1 MTNALDPKTPI
12 LKGVITEVLDDG
24 NAGKINCGHGN
35 IYTFV
40 SDQLETG
47 YLPVLKDVVEFN
59 LIEDQP
65 FAIRLFHRSQAL
77 HSSGSSGASVDLR
90 VKCPHC
96 GKPILPKAEFKEGRL
111 IATHCPECNAE
122 LDKIERPPK
131 TTFFTWLIAILAA
144 LISAQPLS
152 TKTNRDLPWLLAVL
166 SPISGRFDSF
176 PYRSLRIDSPHIQ
189 PYQLIS
195 ESCGAYTS

>member
-40 SDQLETG
+40 SDQLEIG

-77 HSSGSSGASVDLR
+77 HSYGSSGASVDLR

-144 LISAQPLS
+144 LIVGVVVYGIFEP
-152 TKTNRDLPWLLAVL
+152 N
-166 SPISGRFDSF
+166 F
-176 PYRSLRIDSPHIQ
+176 
-189 PYQLIS
+189 
-195 ESCGAYTS
+195 

>member
-1 MTNALDPKTPI
+1 MTNELDPKTPV
-12 LKGVITEVLDDG
+12 LKGVVTEVLDNG

-40 SDQLETG
+40 SDQLKTG

-77 HSSGSSGASVDLR
+77 HDSSSSSASVDLR
-90 VKCPHC
+90 MKCPHC

-122 LDKIERPPK
+122 LDKIKRPPK

-144 LISAQPLS
+144 LIVGIVVYGIFEP
-152 TKTNRDLPWLLAVL
+152 N
-166 SPISGRFDSF
+166 F
-176 PYRSLRIDSPHIQ
+176 
-189 PYQLIS
+189 
-195 ESCGAYTS
+195 

>member
-96 GKPILPKAEFKEGRL
+96 GKPLLSKIICSLTLASTFTVNPGPRKLKVINKPLL
-111 IATHCPECNAE
+111 I
-122 LDKIERPPK
+122 K
-131 TTFFTWLIAILAA
+131 
-144 LISAQPLS
+144 
-152 TKTNRDLPWLLAVL
+152 
-166 SPISGRFDSF
+166 
-176 PYRSLRIDSPHIQ
+176 
-189 PYQLIS
+189 
-195 ESCGAYTS
+195 

>member
-1 MTNALDPKTPI
+1 
-12 LKGVITEVLDDG
+12 
-24 NAGKINCGHGN
+24 
-35 IYTFV
+35 
-40 SDQLETG
+40 
-47 YLPVLKDVVEFN
+47 LPVLKDVVEFN

-144 LISAQPLS
+144 LIVGVVVYGIFEP
-152 TKTNRDLPWLLAVL
+152 N
-166 SPISGRFDSF
+166 F
-176 PYRSLRIDSPHIQ
+176 
-189 PYQLIS
+189 
-195 ESCGAYTS
+195 

>member
-1 MTNALDPKTPI
+1 MTNELDPKTPV
-12 LKGVITEVLDDG
+12 LKGVVTEVLDNG

-40 SDQLETG
+40 SDQLKTG

-77 HSSGSSGASVDLR
+77 HDSSSSSASVGLR
-90 VKCPHC
+90 MACPHC
-96 GKPILPKAEFKEGRL
+96 A
-111 IATHCPECNAE
+111 ECNAE

-131 TTFFTWLIAILAA
+131 TTFFTWFIAILAA
-144 LISAQPLS
+144 LIVGIVVYGIFEP
-152 TKTNRDLPWLLAVL
+152 N
-166 SPISGRFDSF
+166 F
-176 PYRSLRIDSPHIQ
+176 
-189 PYQLIS
+189 
-195 ESCGAYTS
+195 

>member
-1 MTNALDPKTPI
+1 MTNELDPKTPV
-12 LKGVITEVLDDG
+12 LKGVVTEVLDNG

-40 SDQLETG
+40 SDQLKTG

-77 HSSGSSGASVDLR
+77 HDSGSSASVDLR

-144 LISAQPLS
+144 LIVGIVVYGIFEPNFY
-152 TKTNRDLPWLLAVL
+152 TKAAEP
-166 SPISGRFDSF
+166 FDSTAF
-176 PYRSLRIDSPHIQ
+176 N
-189 PYQLIS
+189 
-195 ESCGAYTS
+195 